1 MISKANSFTF
11 LLVLLFISQT
21 YGSNFYEKL
30 LKRNFFMNELE
41 TIELINNVSIP
52 IENTCIASYKNL
64 AQVSS
69 QFIQCVANYSRPY
82 HVCQNCL
89 LYYLKFN
96 EAYVLIKQVYF

>member
-1 MISKANSFTF
+1 MIFEAKKSFIF
-11 LLVLLFISQT
+11 VFVFLFINLVN
-21 YGSNFYEKL
+21 GSRFYEKFL
-30 LKRNFFMNELE
+30 RREFFMNEIE

-96 EAYVLIKQVYF
+96 EANVLINQV